1 MPGQKLDVCRLPRPG
16 LREVGRQSGR
26 VYPPSIL
33 HKMHMQNF
41 TGSAASGHSVAHR
54 LQTRKYL
61 YEKEKANGER
71 ETERAREVTLEEC
84 VWTVGILTRI

>member
-16 LREVGRQSGR
+16 LRGAGRLDGFS
-26 VYPPSIL
+26 PSIL

-61 YEKEKANGER
+61 YEKEKASRER
-71 ETERAREVTLEEC
+71 ER
-84 VWTVGILTRI
+84 